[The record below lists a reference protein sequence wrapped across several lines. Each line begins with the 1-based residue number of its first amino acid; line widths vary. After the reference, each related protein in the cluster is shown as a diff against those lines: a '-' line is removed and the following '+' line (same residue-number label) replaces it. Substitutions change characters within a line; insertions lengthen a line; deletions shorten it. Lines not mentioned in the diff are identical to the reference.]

1 MRVPYGKAA
10 YKRSNGNFA
19 EIKLVNMF
27 VETTPV
33 GRDGVA
39 IISRKGLLS
48 HSSPGAGPITGL
60 FCEPN
65 VFSGDLFS
73 VSGGTLYRN
82 TTSIGAIGG
91 SGPVSFAAG
100 SATELAICAGGA
112 IYRYDGAT
120 LATVTFPDTANVTA
134 IAFHDGL
141 YLAARALTHKWYW
154 SAVLD
159 ADTWAALDFAS
170 AESRPD
176 KLRDLAILG
185 DALFLFGEGTIEM
198 WSNTGDPDAP
208 YSRIEGRISRQ
219 GVIAT
224 GCIVPLDNSLLFVGA
239 DGMVYRLADTPQRIS
254 DHGIEEKIAQCSAAG
269 GTVSAF
275 GFIDGGH
282 SFYCLRLTAG
292 DGAGTYPYDVSTGQW
307 CEFATYNRAN
317 FAGRC
322 SASSGLTVY
331 LGDDTAGKIWT
342 LSGWQDNLSTLERL
356 FTIALPIDGDVLT
369 IDNLT
374 IVANT
379 GWTELLTGQGSS
391 PMAELR
397 TSRDAGA
404 LFGDWKSAAL
414 GIRGDYATKTQWR
427 RVGMFAS
434 PGFLGEIRCTDPVPF
449 RVDGVFINEA
459 GGGRSR

>member
-1 MRVPYGKAA
+1 MPRVPYGKAA
-10 YKRSNGNFA
+10 YQRSNGNFA
-19 EIKLVNMF
+19 EIRLVNMY

-39 IISRKGLLS
+39 IVSRKGLSLS
-48 HSSPGAGPITGL
+48 QTAGTGPVTGV

-65 VFSGDLFS
+65 VFSGDKFT

-82 TTSIGAIGG
+82 TTSIGAIVG

-100 SATELAICAGGA
+100 AADELAICAGGS
-112 IYRYDGAT
+112 IYRYNGTT
-120 LATVTFPDTANVTA
+120 LVAVTFPDSANVTA
-134 IAFHDGL
+134 ITFHDGI

-185 DALFLFGEGTIEM
+185 DALFLFGENTIEM

-208 YSRIEGRISRQ
+208 YSRIEGRVTRQ

-224 GCIVPLDNSLLFVGA
+224 GCIVPLDNSLLFPGA

-254 DHGIEEKIAQCSAAG
+254 DHGIEEKIAQCSAAS

-275 GFIDGGH
+275 GFIDNGH
-282 SFYCLRLTAG
+282 SFYCLRLSA
-292 DGAGTYPYDVSTGQW
+292 GAGIGTYVYDVSTQQW
-307 CEFATYNRAN
+307 CEFATHGRTN

-322 SASSGLTVY
+322 
-331 LGDDTAGKIWT
+331 
-342 LSGWQDNLSTLERL
+342 
-356 FTIALPIDGDVLT
+356 
-369 IDNLT
+369 
-374 IVANT
+374 
-379 GWTELLTGQGSS
+379 
-391 PMAELR
+391 
-397 TSRDAGA
+397 
-404 LFGDWKSAAL
+404 
-414 GIRGDYATKTQWR
+414 
-427 RVGMFAS
+427 
-434 PGFLGEIRCTDPVPF
+434 
-449 RVDGVFINEA
+449 
-459 GGGRSR
+459 